1 MFLIIAPTCYN
12 EFNMKQTSN
21 KKLNSIQQNVEDF
34 HKQRT
39 AFLIINN
46 NVLFLTNSKLSH
58 FEWAQTLN
66 VTEETF
72 KTLTRGYVLNN
83 DIIFYK
89 GKFEFDDQVIA
100 DAHKFAL
107 IIKTKCGLKT
117 ASVYVGVIAGEIGTI
132 FPPNKHLFD
141 F

>member
-1 MFLIIAPTCYN
+1 
-12 EFNMKQTSN
+12 MKQTSN
-21 KKLNSIQQNVEDF
+21 KKLNSTQQNVEDF

-89 GKFEFDDQVIA
+89 GKFEFDDQVVS
-100 DAHKFAL
+100 DAHKFAP
-107 IIKTKCGLKT
+107 IIKTKCRKR
-117 ASVYVGVIAGEIGTI
+117 AKNS
-132 FPPNKHLFD
+132 
-141 F
+141 